1 MRCYKIALCAAV
13 FVIPFAAY
21 GINILHSFY
30 DIGSSFYDAGWTAY
44 LIHDG
49 DLQLHNPPCVGQG
62 LSWFHF
68 HTSPLFLVTSALG
81 RLLPLT
87 RIEFYA
93 AFIGVSHALPAVA
106 VFWLLVS
113 GYRMTR
119 PVAYVA
125 AVLLAFFFSFNGLA
139 LAIARFPH
147 FAMFMVGTGMMFL
160 VALVL
165 RRVGVALFF
174 FILCLSTRE
183 DAGLHLFAML
193 SLLSVLERARGTPW
207 LEQTPTLAFA
217 AAALLYSVAAVAIQ
231 QAFSSDYSLLTS
243 EYLGRPIF
251 AGVSASSMAARL
263 LGWVVYRTYVVFPAL
278 CALTWAIV
286 RRNPYVVLGYAS
298 FLPWGVL
305 HLVAAREMVGLLP
318 SYYAFP
324 YMFAAFWPLI
334 GIFVQ
339 RQHGDEG
346 RSILEPVCGFAFLIA
361 ASFTTSQYLHNPTH
375 IDLPAGFLS
384 PPSLSRQA
392 ATDQAVEGLAAS
404 KELGRIL
411 IDQSVFALSPEL
423 YRTED
428 VLSSEEPH
436 EEPDSIVYFA
446 GGFENVLAR
455 EKAAQAG
462 LTHIYGV
469 RRTQLRIATNRP
481 IEDITGLVRFSPIE

>member
-1 MRCYKIALCAAV
+1 M
-13 FVIPFAAY
+13 
-21 GINILHSFY
+21 
-30 DIGSSFYDAGWTAY
+30 
-44 LIHDG
+44 
-49 DLQLHNPPCVGQG
+49 
-62 LSWFHF
+62 
-68 HTSPLFLVTSALG
+68 
-81 RLLPLT
+81 
-87 RIEFYA
+87 
-93 AFIGVSHALPAVA
+93 
-106 VFWLLVS
+106 
-113 GYRMTR
+113 
-119 PVAYVA
+119 
-125 AVLLAFFFSFNGLA
+125 
-139 LAIARFPH
+139 
-147 FAMFMVGTGMMFL
+147 
-160 VALVL
+160 
-165 RRVGVALFF
+165 
-174 FILCLSTRE
+174 
-183 DAGLHLFAML
+183 
-193 SLLSVLERARGTPW
+193 
-207 LEQTPTLAFA
+207 
-217 AAALLYSVAAVAIQ
+217 
-231 QAFSSDYSLLTS
+231 
-243 EYLGRPIF
+243 
-251 AGVSASSMAARL
+251 
-263 LGWVVYRTYVVFPAL
+263 YRTYVVFPAL

-392 ATDQAVEGLAAS
+392 ATDQAVEGLAGS
-404 KELGRIL
+404 KELGRVL